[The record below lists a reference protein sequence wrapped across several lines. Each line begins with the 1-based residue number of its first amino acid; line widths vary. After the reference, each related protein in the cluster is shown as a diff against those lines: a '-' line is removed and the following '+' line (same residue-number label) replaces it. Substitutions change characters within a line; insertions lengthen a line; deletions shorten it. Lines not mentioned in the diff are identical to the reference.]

1 MLRAAVLAGGLSS
14 RMGSDKALLQLNG
27 ITLLERSVALLR
39 QCGADQ
45 VLVSGRPDHPLGVPD
60 LLPHC
65 GPPGAVLSLLHW
77 LEQRTQLDGAPLLLV
92 PVDMP
97 LLTPVVM
104 KPLLDAA
111 ATTTS
116 CRYQQEIFPCVVP
129 ATRELLLHLR
139 QLFDKVQAP
148 GGERSMRA
156 LFSFLKCRELPI
168 ENAGRALLA
177 NINTP
182 EDWRGISG

>member
-14 RMGSDKALLQLNG
+14 RMGRDKALLELNG
-27 ITLLERSVALLR
+27 ITLLDRTLQLLQ

-45 VLVSGRPDHPLGVPD
+45 VLVSGRPDHELGVPD

-77 LEQRTQLDGAPLLLV
+77 LEQHNQLDEAPLLLV

-97 LLTPVVM
+97 LLTPSVM

-111 ATTTS
+111 ATATG
-116 CRYQQEIFPCVVP
+116 CRYEREIFPCVVP

-156 LFSFLKCRELPI
+156 LFDFLKCWELPI
-168 ENAGRALLA
+168 ENTTRVLLA

-182 EDWRGISG
+182 EEWRGISS